1 MNVGNIFT
9 ADCVDKPLPPDSR
22 CSDPAFALANPAL
35 CPVAPFLLIKPSV
48 ALMCVLGCLQFK
60 AFYVKDG
67 KETDVTNLSL
77 FTSSNTDILVI
88 GASSGGA
95 TALSIG
101 NVLVT
106 ASYLGLTAQAQ
117 LDVIGAGGT
126 CSCCDNTQV
135 AMMVAVDNSR
145 SMSLQFAGMYAS
157 RLAFA
162 KAAANRFISE
172 VNQTKDLIG
181 LLKFNADDDTVL
193 SSPVSNKNLV
203 QTFVNPIPQTQ
214 SKTTFYDA
222 LTTAISELNATS
234 ANLKVLVLISD
245 GEDTTT
251 SYLDF
256 PNPIALLSD
265 FKSNGGIVI
274 CVGCRASGEGFAFLS
289 NLATGGFFINA
300 YPGIE
305 TAALNLL
312 SGLKGYICAGNCT
325 PAGDVIANQ
334 GKLNYTAFANWNVV
348 GGFVDLQ
355 GNCFFDYLSGN
366 GLYVDLISGT
376 QPSGADNGELVS
388 KTPFS
393 IKSGHSYRISV
404 DLAGNQIV
412 DRPPDTARV
421 QLYYRNS
428 DTDQTPIYLID
439 QQISVSDY
447 RQDFHTYSFAFTS
460 PADHSVYIAIQQED
474 HPQLVRT
481 AGLLLNRVKLDDLTD
496 LTTLLDD
503 TFDTENPVY
512 VPPRCGMGTTY
523 VSGTPITQVVNL
535 IPLMTSNSSPS
546 GVASASSALVPAYF
560 AFNRNSGDGWIAA
573 NGEVQNF
580 LQYQFPSQT
589 QINRIRYQIG
599 MFTGAPLDVTVTI
612 SGSNNGS
619 DWTDLDTLAYTTFGG
634 TDLRTRDVNIA
645 SVNFK
650 YYRMTVT
657 KYSNTIEPYVPYFEL
672 WGPQST
678 LGYGYVYGYCCYGA
692 GCLSSPPPSQL
703 TDPFALPD
711 IESGNST
718 GPKTFTSTK
727 TACATC
733 PDGTSNTPSV
743 NLIPAM
749 TSDTAPSGIASA
761 SSNSATAFQAF
772 DGDSGFSNT
781 DSAGGWRS
789 TTGGIPAWL
798 QYKFPSAAVADHY
811 SVTVW
816 KSSYSTPKDF
826 KLQGSQDGS
835 NWTYLDTRTGI
846 NWFSGETKAFQ
857 FTNATAYLYYR
868 LSISATIAHGSNPDI
883 VVILEMTLS
892 KSVPAQVCKSATATS
907 NVSQADADNQ
917 AYAAALALAQ
927 AELNC
932 QQSFS
937 STEQFTATC
946 PIGSF
951 GVPVTK
957 SASATSLVSQAEAN
971 AAALADATAQAQDA
985 LDCSLSNNDQKI
997 TINDSIGGVASA
1009 TPFPSVKHVT
1019 GAPASVSKVTVTLK
1033 GFSHTNPDDVLIM
1046 LLHQPTGRTCYLLA
1060 NAGGTTNVVNADIVF
1075 DDAAGGQIPDAGPMV
1090 AGTFQCS
1097 AFLPAATLPA
1107 PAPAG
1112 PYGTNLANFIGI
1124 DGNGSWAI
1132 FTADDTSLD
1141 SGQIAL
1147 GWDLTIT

>member
-203 QTFVNPIPQTQ
+203 QTFVNQIPQTQ

-300 YPGIE
+300 YPSIE
-305 TAALNLL
+305 VAALNLL

-376 QPSGADNGELVS
+376 QPSGADNGQLVS

-439 QQISVSDY
+439 QQISISDY
-447 RQDFHTYSFAFTS
+447 RQDFHTYSFAFTA

-496 LTTLLDD
+496 LTNLLDD

-523 VSGTPITQVVNL
+523 VSGASITGQGNQ
-535 IPLMTSNSSPS
+535 IPLMTGNSSPS
-546 GVASASSALVPAYF
+546 GKASASTSLLPPYLS
-560 AFNRNSGDGWIAA
+560 FNRNNSDGWASDAA
-573 NGEVQNF
+573 VNNW
-580 LQYQFPSQT
+580 LQYQFPAPMT
-589 QINRIRYQIG
+589 VNRIRYQIG
-599 MFTGAPLDVTVTI
+599 LSGAFIPDVTFEL
-612 SGSNNGS
+612 SGSNDGVNFTPVHNRAEGAQAGP
-619 DWTDLDTLAYTTFGG
+619 TLTTV
-634 TDLRTRDVNIA
+634 DVNI
-645 SVNFK
+645 SP
-650 YYRMTVT
+650 VT
-657 KYSNTIEPYVPYFEL
+657 YSYFRLTAFMYSNVINANVPYLEL
-672 WGPQST
+672 LGPQT
-678 LGYGYVYGYCCYGA
+678 TIGYGYLYGYCCYGA

-711 IESGNST
+711 IESGTST

-749 TSDTAPSGIASA
+749 TSDIVPSGIASA
-761 SSNSATAFQAF
+761 SSNSTTAFQAF
-772 DGDSGFSNT
+772 DGDSDFSNT
-781 DSAGGWRS
+781 DSTGGWRS

-811 SVTVW
+811 SITVW

-835 NWTYLDTRTGI
+835 NWTDLDTRTGI

-857 FTNATAYLYYR
+857 FTNTTAYIYYR
-868 LSISATIAHGSNPDI
+868 LSISATIAHGSNPDV

-907 NVSQADADNQ
+907 KVSQADADNQ

-951 GVPVTK
+951 GLPVTK

-997 TINDSIGGVASA
+997 TINDSVGGVASA

-1060 NAGGTTNVVNADIVF
+1060 NAGGTANVVNADIVF
-1075 DDAAGGQIPDAGPMV
+1075 DDAAGSQIPDSGPMV

-1112 PYGTNLANFIGI
+1112 PYGANLSVFNGI

-1147 GWDLTIT
+1147 GWDITIT